1 MYIPKFK
8 QTLAKYTDGA
18 EFDLEA
24 TGETYRGFYVKT
36 SKGEYFTG
44 KRYLRGASQ
53 KLIEKNI
60 SNQTYLTP
68 TPEEYDNIKQ
78 DRESLELKKTLPVP
92 SYVPSKQYQDTSI
105 YRYFA
110 KSKITG
116 SILEV
121 SNQTYNEL
129 LSRDTK
135 YHYPSYNILQ
145 LEWFVNSPAED
156 IVRNG
161 YILEGSISKNKRQIL
176 LAEKALPGIS
186 QYLTDPAELIL

>member
-18 EFDLEA
+18 EFDLES
-24 TGETYRGFYVKT
+24 TGETYKGFYVKT

-53 KLIEKNI
+53 KLVEKNI
-60 SNQTYLTP
+60 GNQNYLTP
-68 TPEEYDNIKQ
+68 VPEEYDNIKQ
-78 DRESLELKKTLPVP
+78 DRESLQLKKTLQVP
-92 SYVPSKQYQDTSI
+92 SHIPTKQYQDTSI

-110 KSKITG
+110 RSKVTG
-116 SILEV
+116 NILEV

-129 LSRDTK
+129 LSRNTK
-135 YHYPSYNILQ
+135 YHYLSYDILQ
-145 LEWFVNSPAED
+145 LEWFVSSPAED

-161 YILEGSISKNKRQIL
+161 YTLEGSISKNRRQIL

-186 QYLTDPAELIL
+186 QYLTDPTELIL

>member
-18 EFDLEA
+18 EFDIES

-44 KRYLRGASQ
+44 RGYLRGTSQ

-60 SNQTYLTP
+60 SNQNYLTP
-68 TPEEYDNIKQ
+68 VPEEYDNIKQ
-78 DRESLELKKTLPVP
+78 DRESLQLKKTLQVP
-92 SYVPSKQYQDTSI
+92 SYIPTKRYQDTSI

-110 KSKITG
+110 KSKVTG
-116 SILEV
+116 SILEI
-121 SNQTYNEL
+121 SNETYNEL
-129 LSRDTK
+129 LSKNVK
-135 YHYPSYNILQ
+135 YHYPSYDILQ
-145 LEWFVNSPAED
+145 LEWFVSSPAED

-161 YILEGSISKNKRQIL
+161 YILEGSINKNKRQIV
-176 LAEKALPGIS
+176 LAERTLPGIS
-186 QYLTDPAELIL
+186 EYLTDPTELIL